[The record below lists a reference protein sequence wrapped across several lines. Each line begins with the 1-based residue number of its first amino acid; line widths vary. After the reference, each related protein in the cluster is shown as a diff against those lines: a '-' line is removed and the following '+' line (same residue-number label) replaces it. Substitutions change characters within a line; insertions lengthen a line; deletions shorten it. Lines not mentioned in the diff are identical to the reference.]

1 MQKNKGSLKK
11 PENFLDSR
19 ARAAANRAAR
29 ASWRPKARKGW
40 FRLGE
45 FVSRKLHEKLGQAV
59 KRLGKARKG
68 YARPGKN

>member
-19 ARAAANRAAR
+19 ARAAANFAP
-29 ASWRPKARKGW
+29 WRPKARKGW

-45 FVSRKLHEKLGQAV
+45 VVSRKLYEKLGKAV
-59 KRLGKARKG
+59 KG
-68 YARPGKN
+68 